1 MKKIYKVL
9 MILLYMF
16 APEYSDPSFL
26 DAGKADYSTVASYP
40 GKIKGFFWVI
50 LSIASTIMLSS
61 FLK

>member
-9 MILLYMF
+9 MILLYVF

-26 DAGKADYSTVASYP
+26 DAGKANYSTVISYP
-40 GKIKGFFWVI
+40 GKVKGFFWVI
-50 LSIASTIMLSS
+50 LSIVSTIILSS